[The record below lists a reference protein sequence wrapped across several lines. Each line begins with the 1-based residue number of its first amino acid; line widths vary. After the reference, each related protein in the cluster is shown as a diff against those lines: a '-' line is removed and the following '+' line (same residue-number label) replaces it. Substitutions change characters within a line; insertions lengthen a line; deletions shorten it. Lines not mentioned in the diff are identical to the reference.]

1 MSASPHITR
10 AGNVA
15 IDNHPVHTENKVRLR
30 RWVLDEVRPASVF
43 DVFAG
48 LDGEMHRRVWRDAD
62 RYVGCDE
69 RWQREDG
76 RSRFVGDSSTV
87 LRSVDLAPYNV
98 FDVDCYGQPWPI
110 MLVLAARRR
119 WLPGEVGAVVCTDS
133 ALRTKFGYASHAMVA
148 AAGLTD
154 RKLGK
159 TSREEHRSM
168 TWLALARWARTCGVE
183 VTGFRRVDGHMGN
196 GDMQYF
202 AAVFRGQS
210 PSDACATGR

>member
-1 MSASPHITR
+1 
-10 AGNVA
+10 
-15 IDNHPVHTENKVRLR
+15 
-30 RWVLDEVRPASVF
+30 
-43 DVFAG
+43 
-48 LDGEMHRRVWRDAD
+48 
-62 RYVGCDE
+62 
-69 RWQREDG
+69 
-76 RSRFVGDSSTV
+76 
-87 LRSVDLAPYNV
+87 
-98 FDVDCYGQPWPI
+98 

-119 WLPGEVGAVVCTDS
+119 WLPGEAGAVVCTDS